1 MSDSGKGEG
10 RVACPHCGASHSAL
24 RRRCP
29 KTGRALGGDERLVGQ
44 LIDKRY
50 RILRLLGDGP
60 FGAVYKAE
68 HVTVGRH
75 VALRILPPALVERPL
90 VLNRF
95 LREARLMSS
104 VVGRRLHQLVD
115 AGLSSE
121 GLAYVAYEY
130 IRGRS
135 LASTLSVEAPLE
147 LDAAVTIACELL
159 EGLAAIHESGFVHR
173 AVSPESILL
182 QMAASGHEHAIL
194 SNFGAGA
201 LEIEPE
207 ATALGAAVAVAELP
221 RVFVPDIYVPP
232 ERDKGALPHRRED
245 IFGCGITLAACLSPP
260 GTVRFGSELVSSG
273 VPPVIEAIIARA
285 AHSSPS
291 ARFESADD
299 MRRHLLQYIGV
310 EEDEPSSVTETHI
323 SDLRLL
329 SRREKLHMRA
339 SLPEQRRSVAI
350 DGEMA
355 GAIARALRTLSGQRW
370 DDVVTRAPWIA
381 PLVDVRASDSVPL
394 DQIASALEA
403 GDAVLGA
410 GDRLFCTVV
419 GERAA
424 RDELAAALAEEL
436 GSMTPEL
443 FFDQGAASWARRLG
457 HETARA
463 TNVGRGYGR
472 LELRGHPAPSLA
484 VCACFTAMITESLG
498 IFRARHAEV
507 NKTAC
512 EGVGDAACIY
522 AATWM

>member
-10 RVACPHCGASHSAL
+10 RISCPHCGASHSAA

-75 VALRILPPALVERPL
+75 VALRILPPGLVARPV

-135 LASTLSVEAPLE
+135 LASTLSVEGPLE

-201 LEIEPE
+201 LEIEAE

-245 IFGCGITLAACLSPP
+245 IFGAGITLAACLSPP
-260 GTVRFGSELVSSG
+260 GTVRFGSELVNSG
-273 VPPVIEAIIARA
+273 VPPVIEAIVARA
-285 AHSSPS
+285 AHQSPS
-291 ARFESADD
+291 ARFESADE
-299 MRRHLLQYIGV
+299 MRRHLLQYIGI

-323 SDLRLL
+323 SDLRML
-329 SRREKLHMRA
+329 SRREKLHKRA
-339 SLPEQRRSVAI
+339 SGAEGRVTVPV
-350 DGEMA
+350 DGAMA
-355 GAIARALRTLSGQRW
+355 GAIARALRTLSGARW
-370 DDVVTRAPWIA
+370 DDVVARTPWIA
-381 PLVDVRASDSVPL
+381 PVVNVRAGETVPL

-403 GDAVLGA
+403 ADVVLGA

-424 RDELAAALAEEL
+424 RDELAGALEEEL

-457 HETARA
+457 HGTARA

-472 LELRGHPAPSLA
+472 LELRDHPAPSLA
-484 VCACFTAMITESLG
+484 VCACFTAMVTESLG
-498 IFRARHAEV
+498 LFRARHAEV

-522 AATWM
+522 GATWM

>member
-1 MSDSGKGEG
+1 MSDSSKGEA
-10 RVACPHCGASHSAL
+10 RVTCPHCGASHSAL

-29 KTGRALGGDERLVGQ
+29 KTGRALGGDERMVGQ

-75 VALRILPPALVERPL
+75 VALRILPPALVERPI

-135 LASTLSVEAPLE
+135 LASTLSVEAPLD

-201 LEIEPE
+201 LEIEPD
-207 ATALGAAVAVAELP
+207 ATAPTLGAAVAVAELP
-221 RVFVPDIYVPP
+221 RVFVPAIYVPP

-245 IFGCGITLAACLSPP
+245 IFGAGITLAACLSPP

-273 VPPVIEAIIARA
+273 VPPVIEAIVARA
-285 AHSSPS
+285 SNASPS
-291 ARFESADD
+291 ARFESADE

-323 SDLRLL
+323 SDLRML
-329 SRREKLHMRA
+329 SRREKLHMRS
-339 SLPEQRRSVAI
+339 SLPDRRRDVAV
-350 DGEMA
+350 DGRMA
-355 GAIARALRTLSGQRW
+355 GAIVRALRIVSGLRW
-370 DDVVTRAPWIA
+370 DDVVARAPRAA
-381 PLVDVRASDSVPL
+381 PLLDLRADDWATLDDV
-394 DQIASALEA
+394 ASALEVA
-403 GDAVLGA
+403 DTVVGA

-424 RDELAAALAEEL
+424 RDELAGAVEQEIGAT
-436 GSMTPEL
+436 TPEL
-443 FFDQGAASWARRLG
+443 FFDQGA
-457 HETARA
+457 T
-463 TNVGRGYGR
+463 
-472 LELRGHPAPSLA
+472 
-484 VCACFTAMITESLG
+484 CACFTAMVTESLG

-522 AATWM
+522 TATWM